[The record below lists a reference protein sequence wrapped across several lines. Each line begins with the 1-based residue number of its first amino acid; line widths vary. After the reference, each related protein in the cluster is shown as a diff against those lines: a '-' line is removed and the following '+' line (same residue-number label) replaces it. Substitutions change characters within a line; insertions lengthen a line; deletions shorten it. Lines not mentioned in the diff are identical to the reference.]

1 LLLRTGNLAAP
12 VAAHMFCNSQGMPN
26 FQRMLAHGPVV
37 RAALGGGIAI
47 FVALLV
53 SANSAD

>member
-1 LLLRTGNLAAP
+1 
-12 VAAHMFCNSQGMPN
+12 MFCNSQGMPN